1 MSEMFLAV
9 FVVLATVFIIET
21 VHICVCG
28 FLKDDRS
35 FGAAFIVIP
44 LRKDSTDIEMTIR
57 DVLRK
62 ASDMKIY
69 VWNIDGGDEELII
82 CRKLLEDFGGFE
94 IVENISSEILFEK

>member
-1 MSEMFLAV
+1 MSEILFAI

-21 VHICVCG
+21 VHIYVCSM
-28 FLKDDRS
+28 LRDDGS
-35 FGAAFIVIP
+35 LGVAFIVIP

-57 DVLRK
+57 EILRK

-82 CRKLLEDFGGFE
+82 CRKLLEDLGGFE
-94 IVENISSEILFEK
+94 IVESISSEILFEK